1 MQGTSAFAEEEKL
14 SGTGKVIRTDPVS
27 TLEWIPDQKR
37 LPDGNICIELELG
50 RYEMAVL
57 RYERTVGGADD
68 RAVRY
73 ERSAAAEGA
82 VRNISWTLELPNG
95 RCVSEETGALPEAER
110 YLPREFYGGLV
121 YRGKWQENRNGAADA
136 DPEGNGADILPD
148 ILCVDGVSDC
158 CGVLLNGKDLGKRV
172 GAVCFFDMR
181 GAVCPGQNELEIEVY
196 TSASNRA
203 DKKSVFGIP
212 LDSLTALPYT
222 LAEPLGIYGVVKR
235 VCVKIW

>member
-1 MQGTSAFAEEEKL
+1 ML

-27 TLEWIPDQKR
+27 MLEWIPDQKR

-57 RYERTVGGADD
+57 RYERADGRADDRADD

-73 ERSAAAEGA
+73 ESSAAAEGA
-82 VRNISWTLELPNG
+82 VRNISWILELPDG

-110 YLPREFYGGLV
+110 YLPREFYGRLL
-121 YRGKWQENRNGAADA
+121 YRGKWQENRTGAADA
-136 DPEGNGADILPD
+136 DLVDNDADILPD

-158 CGVLLNGKDLGKRV
+158 CAVSLNGKDLGKRV
-172 GAVCFFDMR
+172 GAVCFFDMG
-181 GAVCPGQNELEIEVY
+181 GALRPGENELEIEVY
-196 TSASNRA
+196 TSASNRP

-212 LDSLTALPYT
+212 LESLTALPYT
-222 LAEPLGIYGVVKR
+222 LAEPIGIYGSVKH
-235 VCVKIW
+235 VCVKLW